1 MSEKS
6 PPEVFVDG
14 IGAYRFSGGVIRID
28 LVSATEA
35 LDHKDVKDTVVTQRV
50 IMPLEA
56 FIRTVGSLNDM
67 AKQLVEAGVIKSRGN
82 EGQVGDTSE
91 NGKAAE

>member
-1 MSEKS
+1 MPDKS
-6 PPEVFVDG
+6 TPEIFIDG
-14 IGAYRFSGGVIRID
+14 IGAYRFSGGVVRID

-35 LDHKDVKDTVVTQRV
+35 LDHKDAKDAVVTQRI

-67 AKQLVEAGVIKSRGN
+67 AKQLVDAGVIKQRSG
-82 EGQVGDTSE
+82 EGEG
-91 NGKAAE
+91 GKAAE

>member
-1 MSEKS
+1 MPDKP
-6 PPEVFVDG
+6 PPEIFVDG

-28 LVSATEA
+28 LVSTTEA
-35 LDHKDVKDTVVTQRV
+35 LDHKDAKDAVVTQRV

-67 AKQLVEAGVIKSRGN
+67 AKQLVDAGVIKQRATD
-82 EGQVGDTSE
+82 GQSGAAGD
-91 NGKAAE
+91 GGQAAE

>member
-6 PPEVFVDG
+6 PPEVFIDG
-14 IGAYRFSGGVIRID
+14 IGAYRFSGGVVRID

-35 LDHKDVKDTVVTQRV
+35 LDHKDAKDAVVTQRI

-56 FIRTVGSLNDM
+56 FIRTVGYLNDM
-67 AKQLVEAGVIKSRGN
+67 AKQLVDAGVIKQRGN
-82 EGQVGDTSE
+82 EGQPGGGEED
-91 NGKAAE
+91 KAAE

>member
-14 IGAYRFSGGVIRID
+14 IGAYRFSGGVVRID

-35 LDHKDVKDTVVTQRV
+35 LDNKNAEDAVVSQRV

-56 FIRTVGSLNDM
+56 FIRTVASLNDM
-67 AKQLVEAGVIKSRGN
+67 AKQLVDAGVIKQRGT
-82 EGQVGDTSE
+82 EGQAGEAES
-91 NGKAAE
+91 AAD

>member
-1 MSEKS
+1 MPDKS

-14 IGAYRFSGGVIRID
+14 IGAYRFSGGVVRID

-35 LDHKDVKDTVVTQRV
+35 LDHKDAKDAVVTQRI

-67 AKQLVEAGVIKSRGN
+67 AKQLVDAGLIKSRGQDAQAGGN
-82 EGQVGDTSE
+82 ADGDS
-91 NGKAAE
+91 AAV